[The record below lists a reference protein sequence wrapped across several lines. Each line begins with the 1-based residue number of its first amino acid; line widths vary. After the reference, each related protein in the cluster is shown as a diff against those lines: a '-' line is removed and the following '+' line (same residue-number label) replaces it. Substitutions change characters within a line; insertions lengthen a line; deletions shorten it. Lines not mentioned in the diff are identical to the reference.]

1 MLTFGK
7 EHFDEIGEMFAKGLK
22 APVRGAAA
30 RQDPLSPLNEIHPS
44 QIDSYSSSQLT
55 TVLRQHESAAKIA
68 VVERNQGFSPPVRP
82 YLVPEHQECKTT
94 LCPRCGRAGLGEYQ
108 GYLNLDGILKGDI
121 PPTAAVGYG
130 FRPLG
135 GRPVAN
141 ANVVKN
147 LGLRDPKTGLLPDQ
161 KKAGE
166 GVSAAKTERGV
177 KADEDATEAGKGADT
192 EVGTSSATEAVDAA
206 SEAVEGSADVTDKAE
221 SDKTEVSDIAEP
233 AVSLKTHDSKPSIE
247 TAGPKTPS
255 DGFVETNDSND
266 DLIQFYADSEEET
279 LGNSAQEDEDQQVQI
294 AERPEAETD

>member
-1 MLTFGK
+1 
-7 EHFDEIGEMFAKGLK
+7 MFAKGLK

-108 GYLNLDGILKGDI
+108 GYLNPDGILKGDI

-147 LGLRDPKTGLLPDQ
+147 LGLRDPETGLLPDQ

-166 GVSAAKTERGV
+166 GVSAAKTERGF
-177 KADEDATEAGKGADT
+177 KADEDATEA
-192 EVGTSSATEAVDAA
+192 VDGA
-206 SEAVEGSADVTDKAE
+206 SEAVDGSADVTDKAE

-255 DGFVETNDSND
+255 DGSVETNDSND

-294 AERPEAETD
+294 AERSEAETD